1 LPCRPGGSGGT
12 LAEACADAGGQP
24 APWRGLRS
32 SQDLNLYE
40 GEYDV
45 WLLARLS
52 LANRSLIGLVSL
64 AVIGF
69 GVFAVPSLKQQ
80 LFPSIQ
86 PPTAV
91 IVAPYPGA
99 GPEAVSSQITEPI
112 ENSLQG
118 IEGLEEIS
126 SDSAEGIAS
135 IRTQFVFGTDMD
147 RAVEKM
153 QQAVNRLSAQLPQSV
168 RPTVTAGSTDDF
180 PAVLLAAGTTG
191 DQQQLADRLAGEV
204 VPELSKIEG
213 ARDVRVTGARKETVT
228 ITLNYPQLAAAGV
241 PPTAVTSALQSA
253 GKPVAAGA
261 LTEAGRT
268 LTVQVGGQL
277 ESVDALRNMYIA
289 GTGRPVKLGDVA
301 KIEPQP
307 ASTTSIT
314 RTNGKP
320 SLGIAIMMTSDGNAV
335 DISHAVQDK
344 LGALGRTAGAE
355 LTIIFDQGPHIE
367 EAVSGLTTE
376 GLLGLLFAVVVI
388 LLFLLSVR
396 STLVTAVSI
405 PLSVLVALLALWTGD
420 LSLNLLTLGA
430 LTIAV
435 GRVVD
440 DSIVVLENIKRHL
453 AYGEEKERAVLDGV
467 REVAG
472 AVTASTLTTVAVFL
486 PIAFV
491 GGLTGQLFSP
501 FAITITVALLASLLV
516 SLTIVPVLAY
526 WFLKPPKEGVLR
538 EQAEEK
544 ERRSVLQRA
553 YVPVIRFAT
562 RRRLTTLLIALV
574 ILVGTFGLLSRLDTN
589 FLDDS
594 GGNSMNISQ
603 KLTPGTDLQTRDE
616 AARKIEGVL
625 AATPEVESYQ
635 VTIGSEAGFSGQVSS
650 QSSFQ
655 VTVKKDTDI
664 AALQDRLRSQLGG
677 QQDVGEVKFGAEA
690 SGFGSSNVSVLVK
703 APTQDALRAAADQVR
718 DKMAG
723 VPGLTEVT
731 SDLAVSAP
739 RVQIDVNEQ
748 AAAAA
753 GLTAAT
759 VGQLTSQ
766 AIAGLPVAEL
776 SIAGESRQIVLR
788 TGTPP
793 ADVTAIRAL
802 PLVTPAGVIPLERI
816 ANIRTVEGPVQVTR
830 TDSERSA
837 TVTAKPSGSD
847 LGTVNQDLDTALK
860 SLQLGGGATYAIGGV
875 SADQQEAFGDLGLA
889 LLAAIVIVFSIMVA
903 TFRSFVQP
911 LILLVSIPFAATGA
925 FGLLLITGTPLGL
938 PAMIGL
944 LMLVGIV
951 VTNAIVLIDLVNQY
965 RGQGMSIQDA
975 VVEGGRRR
983 LRPILMTACATIF
996 ALAPMA
1002 LGVTGEGAF
1011 IGKPLAVVV
1020 IGGLVSST
1028 LLTLVLVPTLYTMVE
1043 RVKER
1048 TRDRRTA
1055 RRTPVE
1061 DRVPADVD

>member
-1 LPCRPGGSGGT
+1 M
-12 LAEACADAGGQP
+12 
-24 APWRGLRS
+24 
-32 SQDLNLYE
+32 
-40 GEYDV
+40 

-52 LANRSLIGLVSL
+52 LANRSLIALITL
-64 AVIGF
+64 AIIGF
-69 GVFAVPSLKQQ
+69 GLFAVPSLKQQ

-99 GPEAVSSQITEPI
+99 APDAVAAQVTEPI

-118 IEGLEEIS
+118 IEGLEETS
-126 SDSAEGIAS
+126 SDSAEGVAS
-135 IRTQFVFGTDMD
+135 IVVQFKFGTDMD
-147 RAVEKM
+147 RTVDRM
-153 QQAVNRLSAQLPQSV
+153 QQAINRLGTQLPQNV
-168 RPTVTAGSTDDF
+168 RPTVTAGSTSDF
-180 PAVLLAAGTTG
+180 PAMVLAAGTTG
-191 DQQQLADRLAGEV
+191 DQQKLADQLAAEA
-204 VPELSKIEG
+204 VPELKKIAG
-213 ARDVRVTGARKETVT
+213 VRDVNVTGAAKETVT
-228 ITLNYPQLAAAGV
+228 ITLDYGKLAIEGV
-241 PPTAVTSALQSA
+241 QPTALITALQSV
-253 GKPVAAGA
+253 GKPVPAGA
-261 LTEAGRT
+261 LTEGDRT

-277 ESVDALRNMYIA
+277 ESVDALRNMYLA
-289 GTGRPVKLGDVA
+289 GQRQPVRLADVA
-301 KIEPQP
+301 TVEPQL
-307 ASTTSIT
+307 AATTSVT

-320 SLGIAIMMTSDGNAV
+320 SLGIAIMMTTDGNAV
-335 DISHAVQDK
+335 EISKAVQDK
-344 LGALGRTAGAE
+344 LNSLRQTTGAE
-355 LTIIFDQGPHIE
+355 LTVIFDQGPYIE
-367 EAVSGLTTE
+367 EAVNGLTTE
-376 GLLGLLFAVVVI
+376 GLLGLGFAVLVI

-453 AYGEEKERAVLDGV
+453 AYGEGKQRAVLDGV

-526 WFLKPPKEGVLR
+526 WFLKPPKAGEDVAAIR
-538 EQAEEK
+538 ERAEAK
-544 ERRSVLQRA
+544 ERRSVLQRG
-553 YVPVIRFAT
+553 YVPVIKFAT
-562 RRRLTTLLIALV
+562 RFRWTTLLIAVL
-574 ILVGTFGLLSRLDTN
+574 ILGGTFGLLSRLDTN
-589 FLDDS
+589 FLDSS
-594 GGNSMNISQ
+594 GSTSINVSQ
-603 KLTPGTDLQTRDE
+603 KLAPGSSIATRDE
-616 AARKIEGVL
+616 AAKKVESVL
-625 AATPEVESYQ
+625 ASTSEVEAYQ
-635 VTIGSEAGFSGQVSS
+635 VTIGSEPGFSGQVSS
-650 QSSFQ
+650 ENQFQ
-655 VTVKKDTDI
+655 VTVRKGTDTK
-664 AALQDRLRSQLGG
+664 ALEERLRGELASRPGI
-677 QQDVGEVKFGAEA
+677 GEVKFGAEA
-690 SGFGSSNVSVLVK
+690 SGFGSNDVSVAIT
-703 APTQDALRAAADQVR
+703 APTDDALRAATEQVR
-718 DKMAG
+718 QKVAG
-723 VPGLTEVT
+723 VNGLSEVT

-739 RVQIDVNEQ
+739 RVQIDVDER

-753 GLTAAT
+753 GLTADT

-766 AIAGLPVAEL
+766 AIAGFPVAEV
-776 SIAGESRQIVLR
+776 SIAGERQQIVLR
-788 TGTPP
+788 SGTPP
-793 ADVTAIRAL
+793 KDVAAIRAL
-802 PLVTPAGVIPLERI
+802 PLVTPTGVVPLERL
-816 ANIRTVEGPVQVTR
+816 ANVQTVDGPVLIKR
-830 TDSERSA
+830 SDSERSA
-837 TVTAKPSGSD
+837 NVTAKPVGKD
-847 LGTVNQDLDTALK
+847 LGTVNRELDAALK
-860 SLQLGGGATYAIGGV
+860 GLTLGGGATYAIGGV

-925 FGLLLITGTPLGL
+925 FGLLLITDTALGL

-951 VTNAIVLIDLVNQY
+951 VTNAIVLIDLINQY
-965 RGQGMSIQDA
+965 RRQGMGIQEA

-983 LRPILMTACATIF
+983 LRPILMTAAATIF

-1011 IGKPLAVVV
+1011 IGKPLALVV

-1048 TRDRRTA
+1048 SRNRRQA
-1055 RRTPVE
+1055 KRTPAAAE
-1061 DRVPADVD
+1061 RIPAGVD